1 MLESAPSWAMI
12 GLLGSTAVAAVTD
25 ARTGLIPNWLTLPS
39 LLGAL
44 LVHGVIGG
52 PGALG
57 WATLSG
63 LSCGLVPLVLFRARA
78 IGGGDVK
85 LFAGLGALVGVH
97 SGLEVQLTSY
107 GIAIAYAL
115 CCLTVRGQ
123 LWAMLGRTLSVLKWP
138 PRRSSVKGARAEKVA
153 AAVPDPAVGM
163 LYIRLGVP
171 IFAASALLVARQM
184 LGAWL

>member
-44 LVHGVIGG
+44 LVHGLIGG

-63 LSCGLVPLVLFRARA
+63 LSCGLVPLFLFRAGA

-85 LFAGLGALVGVH
+85 LFAVLGALVGVH
-97 SGLEVQLTSY
+97 SGLEVQMTSY
-107 GIAIAYAL
+107 GLAIAYAL
-115 CCLTVRGQ
+115 CCLTLRGQ
-123 LWAMLGRTLSVLKWP
+123 LWATLGRALSVLKSP
-138 PRRSSVKGARAEKVA
+138 FRRKSVKGACAGSA
-153 AAVPDPAVGM
+153 AGVPDPTVGL

-171 IFAASALLVARQM
+171 IFAASALQVARQM